1 MKWIIPFL
9 LSVLISPAA
18 VAEFTDGKAA
28 FSLRIDGR
36 VCPYPVFS
44 RFVLPGD
51 RVKLEVLRPGPDT
64 AYFLLQPDGS
74 RKESATG
81 SWYWEAPEE
90 PGLYTLG
97 IAGRG
102 ETITL
107 NVFVQVPMSRIEGG
121 KLQGYTIGDY
131 PAKPLKGLA
140 IYKPPRGL
148 IEVTQE
154 NEDTLVSP
162 HFRLK
167 QFLCKQS
174 GGYPKYLVLQER
186 LLLKLELLLQQVN
199 AAGYPCDTFHVMS
212 GYRTPH
218 YNAAIGNVQ
227 YSRHVWGGAADIFID
242 QNPADGMMDDL
253 NRDGK
258 IDYRDAAVLYELVDG
273 LYGDE
278 DYEPYVGGLGRY
290 KKTPAHGPFVHVDV
304 RGFRAR
310 WGT

>member
-9 LSVLISPAA
+9 LAVLALPVS
-18 VAEFTDGKAA
+18 AA
-28 FSLRIDGR
+28 FSLKIDGM
-36 VCPYPVFS
+36 VCPYDVFS

-51 RVKLEVLRPGPDT
+51 TVELQVLRPRPDT
-64 AYFLLQPDGS
+64 PYFLRGPGGS
-74 RKESATG
+74 RLESVTG
-81 SWYWEAPEE
+81 SWTWQAPAE
-90 PGLYTLG
+90 PGLHVLQVSG
-97 IAGRG
+97 GGA
-102 ETITL
+102 TITL
-107 NVFVQVPMSRIEGG
+107 NVFVQVPLNRIEGG
-121 KLQGYTIGDY
+121 KLNGYAIGDY

-148 IEVTQE
+148 IEVTRE

-167 QFLCKQS
+167 QFLCKQD
-174 GGYPKYLVLQER
+174 GGYPKYLVLKER
-186 LLLKLELLLQQVN
+186 LLLKLERLLQQVN
-199 AAGYPCDTFHVMS
+199 AAGYRCDTFHVMS

-242 QNPADGMMDDL
+242 QSPADGMMDDL
-253 NRDGK
+253 NHDGS
-258 IDYRDAAVLYELVDG
+258 IDYRDAAVLYDLVDG
-273 LYGDE
+273 LYGEE
-278 DYEPYVGGLGRY
+278 DYQPYVGGLGRY
-290 KKTPAHGPFVHVDV
+290 KKTATHGPFVHVDV

>member
-97 IAGRG
+97 IAGG
-102 ETITL
+102 GTTITL
-107 NVFVQVPMSRIEGG
+107 NIFVQVPMSRIEGG

-199 AAGYPCDTFHVMS
+199 VAGYPCDTFHVMS

-227 YSRHVWGGAADIFID
+227 YSRHSKLQF
-242 QNPADGMMDDL
+242 N
-253 NRDGK
+253 
-258 IDYRDAAVLYELVDG
+258 
-273 LYGDE
+273 
-278 DYEPYVGGLGRY
+278 
-290 KKTPAHGPFVHVDV
+290 
-304 RGFRAR
+304 
-310 WGT
+310 